1 MLPCIVIALTPQFS
15 TSLQN
20 SIVSSTVGK
29 QRILH
34 VIGTEQPLTNVVK
47 ILIYRILVNIS
58 YFGLKYKI
66 TSLTSSGFFNKAA
79 PIPPWT
85 LNSFGHPYFNSLF
98 TSSLITLDDCYLFI
112 FILLDS
118 RQNQN

>member
-1 MLPCIVIALTPQFS
+1 MLDYIIDCLLPCIVIALTPQFS

-47 ILIYRILVNIS
+47 ILIYRIFCEYIVS
-58 YFGLKYKI
+58 
-66 TSLTSSGFFNKAA
+66 
-79 PIPPWT
+79 
-85 LNSFGHPYFNSLF
+85 
-98 TSSLITLDDCYLFI
+98 
-112 FILLDS
+112 
-118 RQNQN
+118 